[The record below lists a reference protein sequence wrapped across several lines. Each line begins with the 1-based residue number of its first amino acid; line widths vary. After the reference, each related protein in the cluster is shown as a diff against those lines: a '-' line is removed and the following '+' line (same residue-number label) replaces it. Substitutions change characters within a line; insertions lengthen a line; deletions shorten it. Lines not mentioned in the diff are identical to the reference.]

1 MGVITVVCAI
11 SMKKAFTLI
20 ELLVVIAIIAILAAI
35 LFPVFAQAKLAAKKS
50 RALAQMK
57 QLGTAIYMYAT
68 DYDDYFVP
76 SSIRV
81 LNPDPADPNPAIWPP
96 KVLPYIKNQEVF
108 VAHDT
113 NGKFATD
120 WTVRQNQSIGYTDAA
135 GVDLTPTQCTEG
147 AAVAGCEGFAGAVN
161 FSQAEESA
169 SIGLFATTPH
179 GVGGKWRG
187 YVFNPYNGPN
197 DPGGVYKNGL
207 PIIADY
213 DYVAANPALSPGAM
227 KPIYARYGGDS
238 KGNGM
243 TPVIFADTHAR
254 MYSANYMN
262 GFGKIIWRFR

>member
-1 MGVITVVCAI
+1 
-11 SMKKAFTLI
+11 MKRAFTLI

-50 RALAQMK
+50 RAMAQMK
-57 QLGTAIYMYAT
+57 QLGIAVYSYAT

-76 SSIRV
+76 SSIRPAV
-81 LNPDPADPNPAIWPP
+81 ADPANPNPEIWPP
-96 KVLPYIKNQEVF
+96 KVMPYVKNQELF

-120 WTVRQNQSIGYTDAA
+120 WTIRQNQSIGYTDAA
-135 GVDLTPTQCTEG
+135 GVDQTATQCTEG
-147 AAVAGCEGFAGAVN
+147 AALPGCEGFASAAN
-161 FSQAEESA
+161 FSQAEEPA

-187 YVFNPYNGPN
+187 YVFNPYNGPT
-197 DPGGVYKNGL
+197 DPTNYKNGL

-213 DYVAANPALSPGAM
+213 DYVVKNPGLSPGEM

-238 KGNGM
+238 QGNGM
-243 TPVIFADTHAR
+243 TPVIFADSHAKIF
-254 MYSANYMN
+254 SAKYMN
-262 GFGKIIWRFR
+262 SFGKIIWRFR